1 MAQTKAQLTDQEKA
15 AWKQFC
21 ESNGTTESEMIR
33 MMISRVSEGIIQD
46 TDEAYKSDPKS
57 GKITIR
63 LSASNQNK
71 LTKRARL
78 EGYPNRT
85 KWTTAIVLA
94 ALHKEPVLSESEI
107 AVLRESNREL
117 EAIGRNLNQIARTL
131 NIEFREGDR
140 LKLEA
145 VEALTARIEQH
156 KDSVATLINKNMNR
170 WNDE

>member
-1 MAQTKAQLTDQEKA
+1 MAQTKAQLTEQEKN

-21 ESNGTTESEMIR
+21 DDNDTTESKMIR
-33 MMISRVSEGIIQD
+33 MMIGKVAPGVLESE
-46 TDEAYKSDPKS
+46 TDFQKQPK
-57 GKITIR
+57 TNQVNIR
-63 LSASNQNK
+63 LSTSDQKK
-71 LTKRARL
+71 LTKKAKL

-85 KWTTAIVLA
+85 KWTTAVVLR
-94 ALHKEPVLSESEI
+94 ALHQEPVLSESEI
-107 AVLRESNREL
+107 AALRESNREL
-117 EAIGRNLNQIARTL
+117 AAIGRNLNQIARTL

>member
-1 MAQTKAQLTDQEKA
+1 MAQTKAQLTEQEKA

-21 ESNGTTESEMIR
+21 DDNGTTESKMIR
-33 MMISRVSEGIIQD
+33 MMIGKVAPGVLESE
-46 TDEAYKSDPKS
+46 TDFQKQPK
-57 GKITIR
+57 TNQVNIR
-63 LSASNQNK
+63 LSTSDQQK
-71 LTKRARL
+71 LTKKAQL

-85 KWTTAIVLA
+85 KWTTAVVLR
-94 ALHKEPVLSESEI
+94 ALHQEPVLSESEI
-107 AVLRESNREL
+107 AALRESNREL
-117 EAIGRNLNQIARTL
+117 AAIGRNLNQIARTL

>member
-1 MAQTKAQLTDQEKA
+1 MAQTKAQLTEQEKT

-21 ESNGTTESEMIR
+21 DDNGTTESKMIR
-33 MMISRVSEGIIQD
+33 MMIGKVARGVLESE
-46 TDEAYKSDPKS
+46 TDFQKQPK
-57 GKITIR
+57 TNQVNIR
-63 LSASNQNK
+63 LSTSDQQK
-71 LTKRARL
+71 LTKKAKL

-85 KWTTAIVLA
+85 KWTTAVVLR
-94 ALHKEPVLSESEI
+94 ALHQEPVLSEQEI
-107 AVLRESNREL
+107 AALRESNREL
-117 EAIGRNLNQIARTL
+117 AAIGRNLNQIARTL